1 LTFIRPRP
9 LLTRF
14 CPVSTTGIC
23 YVGGLSDTN
32 LLLFV
37 IIPLCVYLLLGCL
50 FLTSGFVSLFRIRSA
65 LREQSRGKT
74 DKLEKLMLRIV
85 VFSVLYI
92 VPGVVVIGC
101 NLYEYWNRDAWA
113 TSHNCACDR
122 PSNRYSNDVM
132 ATDHNRPLVHSS
144 ERPLYFVFLLKYIMC
159 LGVGITSGFWIF
171 SRKTIR
177 SWARFYGRCCCCGSD
192 CVEAK
197 RPQINNR
204 APAQLHRQSSNSV
217 TAALMSQPAASM
229 GSHQAMGSMSM
240 GTAAQSGS
248 QIMSSASQLGH
259 ARSYK
264 QLLQQQQLQ
273 QQMQQQQQLQQQFQQ
288 QQHQQQHQ
296 QQQHQQQF
304 AANLGLVGF
313 GSVSTPRTGS
323 NSGSSISHAKLPLS
337 HV

>member
-1 LTFIRPRP
+1 MG
-9 LLTRF
+9 
-14 CPVSTTGIC
+14 S
-23 YVGGLSDTN
+23 LSDTN

-37 IIPLCVYLLLGCL
+37 IIPLCVYLFVGCL
-50 FLTSGFVSLFRIRSA
+50 FLISGFVSLFRIRSA
-65 LREQSRGKT
+65 LRQQSRGKT

-101 NLYEYWNRDAWA
+101 NLYEYWNRDRWA
-113 TSHNCACDR
+113 TAHNCACNR
-122 PSNRYSNDVM
+122 PSIRYSSDVL
-132 ATDHNRPLVHSS
+132 ATDHHRPLVDSS

-177 SWARFYGRCCCCGSD
+177 SWARFYGRCCCCGTD
-192 CVEAK
+192 CAEDK
-197 RPQINNR
+197 RSQINNR
-204 APAQLHRQSSNSV
+204 APPQMHRQSSNSV
-217 TAALMSQPAASM
+217 TAALMAQPAASL

-240 GTAAQSGS
+240 ANTGQSGS
-248 QIMSSASQLGH
+248 QIMSSASQVGH

-273 QQMQQQQQLQQQFQQ
+273 QHQMQQF
-288 QQHQQQHQ
+288 QHQ
-296 QQQHQQQF
+296 QQQQF
-304 AANLGLVGF
+304 ATNMNLGLVGF
-313 GSVSTPRTGS
+313 GSVSSPRTGS